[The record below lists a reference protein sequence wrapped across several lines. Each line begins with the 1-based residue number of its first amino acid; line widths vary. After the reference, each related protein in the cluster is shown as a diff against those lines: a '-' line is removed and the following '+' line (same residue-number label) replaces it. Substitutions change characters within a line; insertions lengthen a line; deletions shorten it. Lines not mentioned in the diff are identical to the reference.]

1 MLQFMKNKV
10 LIPLLIMGFIAAFLS
25 FRYIKELE
33 PNVST
38 SVVKKE
44 MVLQTILAA
53 LEQGHFAPKA
63 IDDSFSKSIYNKFI
77 SNLDYEKKFFTKKQM
92 DARIFANYFAFR
104 NTRFRWK

>member
-1 MLQFMKNKV
+1 
-10 LIPLLIMGFIAAFLS
+10 
-25 FRYIKELE
+25 
-33 PNVST
+33 
-38 SVVKKE
+38 

-92 DARIFANYFAFR
+92 DIVREMEESAEIPLNQ
-104 NTRFRWK
+104 WVKE